1 MINEFEEIEDLLIEG
16 NKKYQ
21 WKIVQEEETP
31 KIDGP
36 IPKYPVLILT
46 CMNPRIDVHR
56 IFQLK
61 PGDVFVLRNAGNV
74 YTEDVLRSVL
84 IAIHEYNIKYIVI
97 LGHIDC
103 VLKKIRLGVLKDKL
117 NDSTIRKIGRNG
129 TNFYLELQKFFKTF
143 IDEIKNIENQLQK
156 FRNARELP
164 KNIEIKGML
173 YAPYSGW
180 VFEEKVFRKYS
191 VYENF
196 AKDYRKILKAK
207 QFELVDYLEKIE
219 DEIIS
224 GDVLQKIEEPEIFD
238 EHGEVPQVEGE
249 MNDQEPFI
257 VDVLEERNS
266 KTSSFDD
273 HNFDFEQFQNKSIP
287 MPKLQIP
294 KIYIHI
300 PKIKVYVPMLYKKK
314 SLKSEYILK

>member
-1 MINEFEEIEDLLIEG
+1 LINEFEDLEDLLIEG

-21 WKIVQEEETP
+21 WKRGQGEEIT
-31 KIDGP
+31 KINEP

-103 VLKKIRLGVLKDKL
+103 GLKKIRLGDLKDKL
-117 NDSTIRKIGRNG
+117 NDSAIKKIGRYG

-143 IDEIKNIENQLQK
+143 NDEIKNIENQLQK
-156 FRNARELP
+156 FRDARELP
-164 KNIEIKGML
+164 QNIEIKGML
-173 YAPYSGW
+173 YDPYSGW
-180 VFEEKVFRKYS
+180 AFEEKVFRKYS
-191 VYENF
+191 FYENF
-196 AKDYRKILKAK
+196 AKDYRKILQTKK
-207 QFELVDYLEKIE
+207 FELVDYIEDIE

-224 GDVLQKIEEPEIFD
+224 GDVLQELEEPEIIG
-238 EHGEVPQVEGE
+238 EHSEVPQVGGE
-249 MNDQEPFI
+249 IIDQEPFNM
-257 VDVLEERNS
+257 DVLEERTS
-266 KTSSFDD
+266 KTSSFD
-273 HNFDFEQFQNKSIP
+273 EQFQNKSIQ
-287 MPKLQIP
+287 MPILQIP
-294 KIYIHI
+294 KIYI
-300 PKIKVYVPMLYKKK
+300 PKIKVYVPVLYKKK
-314 SLKSEYILK
+314 SLKSK

>member
-1 MINEFEEIEDLLIEG
+1 MTNEFEEIEDLLIEG

-46 CMNPRIDVHR
+46 CMDSRIDVHR

-61 PGDVFVLRNAGNV
+61 PGDVFVLRNAGNL

-84 IAIHEYNIKYIVI
+84 IAIHEYNIKYILI

-103 VLKKIRLGVLKDKL
+103 VLKKIRLGELKDKL
-117 NDSTIRKIGRNG
+117 NDSVIKKIGRYG

-143 IDEIKNIENQLQK
+143 NDEIQNIENQLQK
-156 FRNARELP
+156 FRYAKELP
-164 KNIEIKGML
+164 TYIKIKGML

-207 QFELVDYLEKIE
+207 QFELIDYLEKIE

-224 GDVLQKIEEPEIFD
+224 GDVLKKLEEPEIID
-238 EHGEVPQVEGE
+238 EHGEVPQIEVE
-249 MNDQEPFI
+249 MNDQESFNFN
-257 VDVLEERNS
+257 VDALEERKS
-266 KTSSFDD
+266 KTSPFDD

-300 PKIKVYVPMLYKKK
+300 PKIKVYVPVLYKKQ
-314 SLKSEYILK
+314 SLKSE

>member
-1 MINEFEEIEDLLIEG
+1 MIDEFEEIEDLLIEG

-31 KIDGP
+31 KIDNP

-46 CMNPRIDVHR
+46 CMDPRIDVYR

-84 IAIHEYNIKYIVI
+84 IAIHEFNIKYIII

-103 VLKKIRLGVLKDKL
+103 SLKKIRLGELKDKL
-117 NDSTIRKIGRNG
+117 NDSAIKKIGRYG

-156 FRNARELP
+156 FRNAKELP
-164 KNIEIKGML
+164 SNIKIKGML

-196 AKDYRKILKAK
+196 VKDYRKILKAK

-219 DEIIS
+219 DEIIN
-224 GDVLQKIEEPEIFD
+224 GDVLQKLEEPEIID
-238 EHGEVPQVEGE
+238 EHGELPQAEGE
-249 MNDQEPFI
+249 INELEAFN
-257 VDVLEERNS
+257 VDILEEKTI

-273 HNFDFEQFQNKSIP
+273 HNFDFQQFQNKLII
-287 MPKLQIP
+287 MPTLQIP

-300 PKIKVYVPMLYKKK
+300 PKIKVYVPVLYKKK
-314 SLKSEYILK
+314 SLKSEYI

>member
-1 MINEFEEIEDLLIEG
+1 LTNEFEEIEDLLIEG

-46 CMNPRIDVHR
+46 CMDSRIDVHR

-61 PGDVFVLRNAGNV
+61 PGDVFVLRNAGNL

-84 IAIHEYNIKYIVI
+84 IAIHEYNIKYILI
-97 LGHIDC
+97 LGHVDC
-103 VLKKIRLGVLKDKL
+103 CLKKIRLGELKDKL
-117 NDSTIRKIGRNG
+117 NDSAIKKIVRYR

-143 IDEIKNIENQLQK
+143 NDEIQNIENQLQK
-156 FRNARELP
+156 FRYAKELP
-164 KNIEIKGML
+164 TYIKIKGML

-207 QFELVDYLEKIE
+207 QFELIDYLEKIE

-224 GDVLQKIEEPEIFD
+224 GDVLKKLEEPEIID
-238 EHGEVPQVEGE
+238 EHGEVPQIEVE
-249 MNDQEPFI
+249 MNDQESFNFN
-257 VDVLEERNS
+257 VDALEERNS

-273 HNFDFEQFQNKSIP
+273 PNFDFEQFQNKSIP

-300 PKIKVYVPMLYKKK
+300 PKIKVYVPVLYKKQ
-314 SLKSEYILK
+314 SLKSE

>member
-1 MINEFEEIEDLLIEG
+1 MIDEFEEIEDLLIEG

-31 KIDGP
+31 KIDNP

-46 CMNPRIDVHR
+46 CMDPRIEVYR

-84 IAIHEYNIKYIVI
+84 IAIHEFNIKYIII

-103 VLKKIRLGVLKDKL
+103 SLKKIRLGELKDKL
-117 NDSTIRKIGRNG
+117 NDSAIKKIGRYG

-156 FRNARELP
+156 FRNAKELP
-164 KNIEIKGML
+164 SNIKIKGML
-173 YAPYSGW
+173 YDPYSGW

-196 AKDYRKILKAK
+196 VKDYRKILKAK

-219 DEIIS
+219 DEIIN
-224 GDVLQKIEEPEIFD
+224 GDVLQKLEEPEIID
-238 EHGEVPQVEGE
+238 EHGELPQAEGE
-249 MNDQEPFI
+249 INELEAFN
-257 VDVLEERNS
+257 VDILEEKTI

-273 HNFDFEQFQNKSIP
+273 HNFDFQQFQNKLIP
-287 MPKLQIP
+287 MPTLQIP

-300 PKIKVYVPMLYKKK
+300 PKIKVYVPVLYKKK
-314 SLKSEYILK
+314 SLKSEYI

>member
-1 MINEFEEIEDLLIEG
+1 LINEFEEIEVLLIEG
-16 NKKYQ
+16 NKKFQ

-46 CMNPRIDVHR
+46 CMDPRIDVHR

-61 PGDVFVLRNAGNV
+61 PGDVFVLRNAGNI

-84 IAIHEYNIKYIVI
+84 IAIHEYNIKYIII

-103 VLKKIRLGVLKDKL
+103 CLKKIRLSELKDKL
-117 NDSTIRKIGRNG
+117 NDSAIKKIGRYG

-143 IDEIKNIENQLQK
+143 RDEIKNIENQLLK
-156 FRNARELP
+156 FRNAKELP
-164 KNIEIKGML
+164 INIKIKGML

-224 GDVLQKIEEPEIFD
+224 GDALQKLEEPEIID
-238 EHGEVPQVEGE
+238 EHGELPQVEGE
-249 MNDQEPFI
+249 INAQELVNLLLLMI
-257 VDVLEERNS
+257 ITLTSNS
-266 KTSSFDD
+266 FKT
-273 HNFDFEQFQNKSIP
+273 NQFQCQHYKS
-287 MPKLQIP
+287 Q
-294 KIYIHI
+294 
-300 PKIKVYVPMLYKKK
+300 K
-314 SLKSEYILK
+314 STYTYLKLKSMSRCYIKKRV

>member
-1 MINEFEEIEDLLIEG
+1 LINEFEDLEDLLIEG

-21 WKIVQEEETP
+21 WKIVQEKETT
-31 KIDGP
+31 KIIDP

-103 VLKKIRLGVLKDKL
+103 GLKKIRLGVLRIKL
-117 NDSTIRKIGRNG
+117 NDSAIKKIGRYG

-164 KNIEIKGML
+164 RNIEIKGML
-173 YAPYSGW
+173 YDPNSGW

-207 QFELVDYLEKIE
+207 QFELIDYLEKIE

-224 GDVLQKIEEPEIFD
+224 GDILQELEEPEIID
-238 EHGEVPQVEGE
+238 EHGEVPQVGGE
-249 MNDQEPFI
+249 MNDQEPFN
-257 VDVLEERNS
+257 VDVLEERTS

-287 MPKLQIP
+287 MPTLQIP

-300 PKIKVYVPMLYKKK
+300 PKIKVYIPVLYKKK
-314 SLKSEYILK
+314 SLKSE

>member
-1 MINEFEEIEDLLIEG
+1 LINEFEDLEDLLIEG

-21 WKIVQEEETP
+21 WKIVQEKETT
-31 KIDGP
+31 KIIDP

-103 VLKKIRLGVLKDKL
+103 GLKNIRLGVLRIKL
-117 NDSTIRKIGRNG
+117 NDSAIKKIGRYG

-164 KNIEIKGML
+164 RNIEIKGML
-173 YAPYSGW
+173 YDPNSGW

-207 QFELVDYLEKIE
+207 QFELIDYLEKIE

-224 GDVLQKIEEPEIFD
+224 GDILQELEEPEIID
-238 EHGEVPQVEGE
+238 EHGEVPQVGGE
-249 MNDQEPFI
+249 MNDQEPFN
-257 VDVLEERNS
+257 VDVLEERTS

-287 MPKLQIP
+287 MPTLQIP

-300 PKIKVYVPMLYKKK
+300 PKIKVYIPVLYKKK
-314 SLKSEYILK
+314 SLKSE

>member
-1 MINEFEEIEDLLIEG
+1 LINEFEEIEVLLIEG
-16 NKKYQ
+16 NKKFQ

-46 CMNPRIDVHR
+46 CMDPRIDVHR

-61 PGDVFVLRNAGNV
+61 PGDVFVLRNAGNI

-84 IAIHEYNIKYIVI
+84 IAIHEYNIKYIII

-103 VLKKIRLGVLKDKL
+103 CLKKIRLSELKDKL
-117 NDSTIRKIGRNG
+117 NDSAIKKIGRYG

-143 IDEIKNIENQLQK
+143 RDEIKNIENQLLK
-156 FRNARELP
+156 FRNAKELP
-164 KNIEIKGML
+164 INIKIKGML

-224 GDVLQKIEEPEIFD
+224 GDALQKLEEPEIID
-238 EHGEVPQVEGE
+238 EHGELPQVEGE
-249 MNDQEPFI
+249 INAQEHFN
-257 VDVLEERNS
+257 VDVLEERTS
-266 KTSSFDD
+266 KPSSFDD
-273 HNFDFEQFQNKSIP
+273 HNFDFQQFQNKSIP
-287 MPKLQIP
+287 MPTLQIP

-300 PKIKVYVPMLYKKK
+300 PKVKVYVPVLYKKK

>member
-1 MINEFEEIEDLLIEG
+1 MISEFEDLEDLLIEG

-46 CMNPRIDVHR
+46 CMNPSIDVYR

-103 VLKKIRLGVLKDKL
+103 GLKKIRLGVLKDKL
-117 NDSTIRKIGRNG
+117 NDSAIKKIGRYG

-156 FRNARELP
+156 FRNAKELP
-164 KNIEIKGML
+164 TNIEIKGML
-173 YAPYSGW
+173 YDPNSGW

-207 QFELVDYLEKIE
+207 QFELIDYLEKIE

-224 GDVLQKIEEPEIFD
+224 GDVLQELEEPEIID
-238 EHGEVPQVEGE
+238 EDGEVPQVGGE
-249 MNDQEPFI
+249 MNDQEPFN
-257 VDVLEERNS
+257 VDVLEERTS

-287 MPKLQIP
+287 MPTLQIP

-300 PKIKVYVPMLYKKK
+300 PKIKVYVPVLYKKK
-314 SLKSEYILK
+314 SLKSE

>member
-1 MINEFEEIEDLLIEG
+1 MD
-16 NKKYQ
+16 
-21 WKIVQEEETP
+21 
-31 KIDGP
+31 
-36 IPKYPVLILT
+36 
-46 CMNPRIDVHR
+46 PRIDVHR

-103 VLKKIRLGVLKDKL
+103 GLKKIRLGVLRIKL
-117 NDSTIRKIGRNG
+117 NDSVIKKIGRYG

-164 KNIEIKGML
+164 TNIEIKGML
-173 YAPYSGW
+173 YDPNSGW

-207 QFELVDYLEKIE
+207 QFELIDYLEKIE

-224 GDVLQKIEEPEIFD
+224 GDVLQELEEPEIIN
-238 EHGEVPQVEGE
+238 EHGEVPQVGGE
-249 MNDQEPFI
+249 MNDQEPFN
-257 VDVLEERNS
+257 VDVLEERTS

-273 HNFDFEQFQNKSIP
+273 HNFGFEQFQNKSIP
-287 MPKLQIP
+287 MPTLQIP
-294 KIYIHI
+294 KIFIHI
-300 PKIKVYVPMLYKKK
+300 PKIKVYVPVLYKKK
-314 SLKSEYILK
+314 SLKSE

>member
-1 MINEFEEIEDLLIEG
+1 MINKFEEIEDLLIEG

-46 CMNPRIDVHR
+46 CMDPRIDVHR

-103 VLKKIRLGVLKDKL
+103 GLKKIRLDDLKDKL
-117 NDSTIRKIGRNG
+117 NDSAIKMIGRYG
-129 TNFYLELQKFFKTF
+129 RAVYLDLQKFFKTF
-143 IDEIKNIENQLQK
+143 NDEINNIENQLQK
-156 FRNARELP
+156 FRNAKELP
-164 KNIEIKGML
+164 TNIEIKGML
-173 YAPYSGW
+173 YDPNSGW
-180 VFEEKVFRKYS
+180 VFEEKVFREYS

-207 QFELVDYLEKIE
+207 QFELIDYLEKIE

-224 GDVLQKIEEPEIFD
+224 GDVLQELEEPEIIG
-238 EHGEVPQVEGE
+238 EHGEVPQVGGE
-249 MNDQEPFI
+249 INDQEPFN
-257 VDVLEERNS
+257 VDVLEERTS

-273 HNFDFEQFQNKSIP
+273 HNFDFEQFQNKSIQ
-287 MPKLQIP
+287 MPTLQIP

-300 PKIKVYVPMLYKKK
+300 PKIKVYVPVLYKKK
-314 SLKSEYILK
+314 SLKSK

>member
-1 MINEFEEIEDLLIEG
+1 MINEFEDLEDLLIEG

-21 WKIVQEEETP
+21 WKIVQEKETT
-31 KIDGP
+31 KIIDP

-103 VLKKIRLGVLKDKL
+103 GLKKIRLGVLRIKL
-117 NDSTIRKIGRNG
+117 NDSAIKKIGRYG

-164 KNIEIKGML
+164 RNIEIKGML
-173 YAPYSGW
+173 YDPNSGW

-207 QFELVDYLEKIE
+207 QFELIDYLEKIE

-224 GDVLQKIEEPEIFD
+224 GDILQELEEPEIID
-238 EHGEVPQVEGE
+238 EHGEVPQVGGE
-249 MNDQEPFI
+249 MNDQEPFN
-257 VDVLEERNS
+257 VDVLEERTS

-287 MPKLQIP
+287 MPTLQIP

-300 PKIKVYVPMLYKKK
+300 PKIKVYIPVLYKKK
-314 SLKSEYILK
+314 SLKSE

>member
-1 MINEFEEIEDLLIEG
+1 MINEFEDLEDLLIEG

-21 WKIVQEEETP
+21 WKIVQEKENP

-36 IPKYPVLILT
+36 IPKYLVLILT
-46 CMNPRIDVHR
+46 CMDPRIDVHR

-103 VLKKIRLGVLKDKL
+103 GLRKIRLGDLKYKL
-117 NDSTIRKIGRNG
+117 NDSAIKKIGRYG

-156 FRNARELP
+156 FRNAKELP
-164 KNIEIKGML
+164 TNIEIKGML
-173 YAPYSGW
+173 YDPNSGW
-180 VFEEKVFRKYS
+180 VFEEKAFRKYS

-207 QFELVDYLEKIE
+207 QFELIDYLEKIE

-224 GDVLQKIEEPEIFD
+224 GDVLQELEEPEIID
-238 EHGEVPQVEGE
+238 DHGEVPQVGVE
-249 MNDQEPFI
+249 MNDQEPFN
-257 VDVLEERNS
+257 VDVLEERTS
-266 KTSSFDD
+266 KTSSLDD

-287 MPKLQIP
+287 MPTLQIP

-300 PKIKVYVPMLYKKK
+300 PKIKVYVPVLYKKK
-314 SLKSEYILK
+314 SLKSK